1 MDASVATKVL
11 TRSEKEEILREIL
24 GNDYHKIGNNMPI
37 LMDAID
43 IISKTD
49 NALTFAELIPG
60 INTFVAGS
68 RIFSVVS
75 SGAAVLSIILFPVS
89 AMISVINAYQIG
101 HKMYS
106 YRAIAYTI
114 TAWAFGKPIPSGSQK
129 VLHNVREGRVV
140 AKTRVLGE
148 YKEVWRKTSAAV
160 MSQLNI
166 EIASKNIPKEAV
178 QVAFRAIGKNNEQTL
193 TEMILKGYEEEFD
206 AIGKLSWKSNYDI
219 KFPF

>member
-11 TRSEKEEILREIL
+11 TRSEKEEILKEIL

-75 SGAAVLSIILFPVS
+75 SGAAVLSIILFPIS

-114 TAWAFGKPIPSGSQK
+114 TAWAFGKPIPSSSQR

-148 YKEVWRKTSAAV
+148 Y
-160 MSQLNI
+160 
-166 EIASKNIPKEAV
+166 
-178 QVAFRAIGKNNEQTL
+178 
-193 TEMILKGYEEEFD
+193 
-206 AIGKLSWKSNYDI
+206 
-219 KFPF
+219 